1 VSFTGIGI
9 QHNGGETGRMKA
21 KTFLLRLTL
30 FVPFLAFQAVVGLT
44 AEAKKEK
51 APEFVLTTFDNK
63 KISLSDFQG
72 RPILLKFIAS
82 W

>member
-1 VSFTGIGI
+1 
-9 QHNGGETGRMKA
+9 MKP
-21 KTFLLRLTL
+21 KTFLLHLTL
-30 FVPFLAFQAVVGLT
+30 FVPFLASQAVVGLT

-51 APEFVLTTFDNK
+51 APEFVLTTLDSK

-72 RPILLKFIAS
+72 KPILLKFIAS